1 MPTRRQLLK
10 VLALRLALPGQIAPA
25 GARGSLLVASAMAGA
40 CPWAAIAATPAP
52 APNDPAAAPPSAA
65 APPAFAAPPSPAT
78 PTWDRVES
86 GTLLRFPQDHG
97 SHPGFRTE
105 WWYITGWLERE
116 GAADAGFQITFFRS
130 RTAHPDA
137 NPSRFAPTQ
146 LVLAHAALALP
157 ERGRLLHAQRAARS
171 GFGLAATATGD
182 TRAIIGTGSD
192 AWSLSRDPA
201 TDRYQARAES
211 SDFAFSLTLAPDAPP
226 LLQGQSGYSRKGPSP
241 SQASHYY
248 SRPQMA
254 VNGSIRTR
262 RAASGKPSE
271 TAVRGRAWFDHEWSS
286 DYLGGQ
292 SSGWDWI
299 GINLDDGGALMAFQ
313 IRSTDGKPT
322 WRDATLRR
330 GAAGPVRSGLSPVF
344 ETLRSWRSVR
354 SGALWPVSQRIRI
367 DDLVIDLEPLF
378 DDQELDARG
387 STGITY
393 WEGAVTASVSGRR
406 IGRGYLELTG
416 YAGALRF

>member
-1 MPTRRQLLK
+1 MSSRRRHLLK
-10 VLALRLALPGQIAPA
+10 LLALRLS
-25 GARGSLLVASAMAGA
+25 ARGLSGAAISGPTLACSAMAAGLS
-40 CPWAAIAATPAP
+40 AANAATPAP
-52 APNDPAAAPPSAA
+52 ASGEPPAAL
-65 APPAFAAPPSPAT
+65 PSPTA
-78 PTWDRVES
+78 PTWDIVDS
-86 GTLLRFPQDHG
+86 GTVLRFPQDHG
-97 SHPGFRTE
+97 AHPGFRTE
-105 WWYITGWLERE
+105 WWYVTGWLQRD

-130 RTAHPDA
+130 RTAHPEA

-157 ERGRLLHAQRAARS
+157 ENGRLLHAQRAARA
-171 GFGLAATATGD
+171 GFGLATTSTGD
-182 TRAIIGTGSD
+182 TQAVIGTGPD

-201 TDRYQARAES
+201 TDRYRAHAS
-211 SDFAFSLTLAPDAPP
+211 GSDFAFTLDLAPDAPP

-254 VNGSIRTR
+254 LTGSIRTR
-262 RAASGKPSE
+262 RSTSGNVPD
-271 TAVRGRAWFDHEWSS
+271 TPVRGRAWFDHEWSS
-286 DYLGGQ
+286 DYLGSQ

-313 IRSTDGKPT
+313 IRGTDGKPT

-330 GAAGPVRSGLSPVF
+330 GANGPVRSGLSPVF
-344 ETLRSWRSVR
+344 ETRRSWRSVR
-354 SGALWPVSQRIRI
+354 SGAQWPVSQRVRI
-367 DDLVIDLEPLF
+367 DDLMIELEPLF

>member
-1 MPTRRQLLK
+1 MISSRRQWLK
-10 VLALRLALPGQIAPA
+10 VLALRLSARGLSGPALPGSMLVGSTMAAAPT
-25 GARGSLLVASAMAGA
+25 
-40 CPWAAIAATPAP
+40 AANTTAPAP
-52 APNDPAAAPPSAA
+52 ASGVPAAAL
-65 APPAFAAPPSPAT
+65 PSPAS
-78 PTWDRVES
+78 PTWDIVKS
-86 GTLLRFPQDHG
+86 DTVLRFAQDHG
-97 SHPGFRTE
+97 AHLGFRTE
-105 WWYITGWLERE
+105 WWYVTGWLQRE

-157 ERGRLLHAQRAARS
+157 ERGRLLHAQRAARA
-171 GFGLAATATGD
+171 GFGLATTATGD
-182 TRAIIGTGSD
+182 TRASIGSGPD
-192 AWSLSRDPA
+192 AWSLTRDPA
-201 TDRYQARAES
+201 TDRYRAHASS
-211 SDFAFSLTLAPDAPP
+211 SDFAFTLELTPDAPP

-254 VNGSIRTR
+254 VTGSIRTSR
-262 RAASGKPSE
+262 STSGTTPG

-286 DYLGGQ
+286 DYLGSQ

-313 IRSTDGKPT
+313 IRGTDGKPT

-330 GAAGPVRSGLSPVF
+330 GANGPVRTGLSPVF

-354 SGALWPVSQRIRI
+354 SGAQWPVSQRVRI
-367 DDLVIDLEPLF
+367 DDLVIELEPLF

>member
-1 MPTRRQLLK
+1 MSSRRQWLK
-10 VLALRLALPGQIAPA
+10 ALALSFSARGLSRLALPG
-25 GARGSLLVASAMAGA
+25 SMLTCSTMA
-40 CPWAAIAATPAP
+40 
-52 APNDPAAAPPSAA
+52 AAAPSAA
-65 APPAFAAPPSPAT
+65 NPTTLAPASGVPATALPSPAS
-78 PTWDRVES
+78 PTWDIVES
-86 GTLLRFPQDHG
+86 GMVLRFPQDHG
-97 SHPGFRTE
+97 AHPGFRTE
-105 WWYITGWLERE
+105 WWYVTGWLQRD

-130 RTAHPDA
+130 RSAHPDA

-157 ERGRLLHAQRAARS
+157 EHGRLLHAQRAARA
-171 GFGLAATATGD
+171 GFGLATTATGD
-182 TRAIIGTGSD
+182 TRAIIGTGPE
-192 AWSLSRDPA
+192 AWSLTRDPA
-201 TDRYQARAES
+201 TDRYRAHAS
-211 SDFAFSLTLAPDAPP
+211 GRDFAFTLELAPDAPP
-226 LLQGQSGYSRKGPSP
+226 LLQGQAGYSRKGPSP
-241 SQASHYY
+241 TQASHYY

-254 VNGSIRTR
+254 VTGSIRTGR
-262 RAASGKPSE
+262 SAVSNAPGAP
-271 TAVRGRAWFDHEWSS
+271 VRGRAWFDHEWSS
-286 DYLGGQ
+286 DYLGSQ

-330 GAAGPVRSGLSPVF
+330 GANGPVRTGLSPVF

-354 SGALWPVSQRIRI
+354 SGAQWPVSQRVRI

>member
-1 MPTRRQLLK
+1 R
-10 VLALRLALPGQIAPA
+10 
-25 GARGSLLVASAMAGA
+25 
-40 CPWAAIAATPAP
+40 
-52 APNDPAAAPPSAA
+52 
-65 APPAFAAPPSPAT
+65 
-78 PTWDRVES
+78 
-86 GTLLRFPQDHG
+86 
-97 SHPGFRTE
+97 FRTE

-157 ERGRLLHAQRAARS
+157 ERGRLVHAQRAARA
-171 GFGLAATATGD
+171 GFGLAATNTGD
-182 TRAIIGTGSD
+182 TRAIIGTGPD

-201 TDRYQARAES
+201 TDRYRAQAGNG
-211 SDFAFSLTLAPDAPP
+211 DFSFTLELAPDASP
-226 LLQGQSGYSRKGPSP
+226 LLQGQAGYPRKGPSQ
-241 SQASHYY
+241 SQSSHYY

-254 VNGSIRTR
+254 VSGSIRTR
-262 RAASGKPSE
+262 GSASGKPSDS
-271 TAVRGRAWFDHEWSS
+271 AVRGRAWFDHEWSS
-286 DYLGGQ
+286 DYLGSQ

-313 IRSTDGKPT
+313 IRGTDGKPT

-330 GAAGPVRSGLSPVF
+330 GATGPVRSGLSPVF

-367 DDLVIDLEPLF
+367 DDLVIELEPLF

-393 WEGAVTASVSGRR
+393 WEGAVTASVSGLR

-416 YAGALRF
+416 YAGVLRF

>member
-1 MPTRRQLLK
+1 MRSRRRQLLK
-10 VLALRLALPGQIAPA
+10 VLALRLSAPGLSGPA
-25 GARGSLLVASAMAGA
+25 IPGSMRVCSAMA
-40 CPWAAIAATPAP
+40 AAGPFAATATTAANAATPAL
-52 APNDPAAAPPSAA
+52 ASGDPAAALPSSA
-65 APPAFAAPPSPAT
+65 SPA
-78 PTWDRVES
+78 WNIVRS
-86 GTLLRFPQDHG
+86 GTVLRFPQDHG
-97 SHPGFRTE
+97 AHPGFRTE
-105 WWYITGWLERE
+105 WWYVTGWLQRD

-157 ERGRLLHAQRAARS
+157 ENGRLLHAQRAARA
-171 GFGLAATATGD
+171 GFGLATTATGD
-182 TRAIIGTGSD
+182 TRAIIGSGPE
-192 AWSLSRDPA
+192 AWSLTRDPA
-201 TDRYQARAES
+201 TDRYRAHAS
-211 SDFAFSLTLAPDAPP
+211 GSDFAFTLELAPDAPP

-254 VNGSIRTR
+254 VTGSIRTR
-262 RAASGKPSE
+262 RSTSGNAPG

-286 DYLGGQ
+286 DYLGSQ

-330 GAAGPVRSGLSPVF
+330 GANGPVRTGLSPVF

-354 SGALWPVSQRIRI
+354 SGAQWPVSQRVRI
-367 DDLVIDLEPLF
+367 DDLVIELEPLF

>member
-1 MPTRRQLLK
+1 MTRARRPLLK
-10 VLALRLALPGQIAPA
+10 VLALRLAVPGLSGHA
-25 GARGSLLVASAMAGA
+25 GTGAMLASSAMATA
-40 CPWAAIAATPAP
+40 CPSAAIAATPAP
-52 APNDPAAAPPSAA
+52 ASGGQAAALPSAGA
-65 APPAFAAPPSPAT
+65 
-78 PTWDRVES
+78 PTWDIVES
-86 GTLLRFPQDHG
+86 GTVLRFPQDHG
-97 SHPGFRTE
+97 AHPGFRTE
-105 WWYITGWLERE
+105 WWYVTGWLERD

-130 RTAHPDA
+130 RTAHPET

-157 ERGRLLHAQRAARS
+157 ERGRLLHGQRAARA
-171 GFGLAATATGD
+171 GFGLASTATGD
-182 TRAIIGTGSD
+182 TRAIIGTGPD
-192 AWSLSRDPA
+192 AWSLIRDPA
-201 TDRYQARAES
+201 TDRYRAQAAS
-211 SDFAFSLTLAPDAPP
+211 SDFDFTLELAPDAPP
-226 LLQGQSGYSRKGPSP
+226 LLQGQSGYSRKGPSR

-254 VNGSIRTR
+254 VTGSIRTR
-262 RAASGKPSE
+262 GAASDKPAD
-271 TAVRGRAWFDHEWSS
+271 TTVRGRAWFDHEWSS
-286 DYLGGQ
+286 DYLGSQ

-330 GAAGPVRSGLSPVF
+330 GANGPVRTGLSPVF

-354 SGALWPVSQRIRI
+354 SGAQWPVSQRVRI
-367 DDLVIDLEPLF
+367 DDLVIELEPLF

>member
-1 MPTRRQLLK
+1 MSAQTVMPVRRQLLK
-10 VLALRLALPGQIAPA
+10 VLALRLSAPA
-25 GARGSLLVASAMAGA
+25 L
-40 CPWAAIAATPAP
+40 
-52 APNDPAAAPPSAA
+52 AA
-65 APPAFAAPPSPAT
+65 APPALAA
-78 PTWDRVES
+78 PTWDAVES
-86 GTLLRFPQDHG
+86 GTVLRFPQDHG
-97 SHPGFRTE
+97 AHPGFRTE

-157 ERGRLLHAQRAARS
+157 ERGRLLHAQRAARA
-171 GFGLAATATGD
+171 GFGLATTSTGD
-182 TRAIIGTGSD
+182 MRAVIGTGPD

-201 TDRYQARAES
+201 TDRYRAHAVS
-211 SDFAFSLTLAPDAPP
+211 SDFSFSLELAPDAPP
-226 LLQGQSGYSRKGPSP
+226 LLQGQAGYSRKGPSR

-254 VNGSIRTR
+254 VSGSIRTPR
-262 RAASGKPSE
+262 TASGKPSDRSDR
-271 TAVRGRAWFDHEWSS
+271 TVRGRAWFDHEWSS
-286 DYLGGQ
+286 DYLGSQ

-313 IRSTDGKPT
+313 IRGTDGKPT

-330 GAAGPVRSGLSPVF
+330 GANGPVRSGLSPVF

-354 SGALWPVSQRIRI
+354 SGALWPVSQRVRI
-367 DDLVIDLEPLF
+367 DDLVIELEPLF